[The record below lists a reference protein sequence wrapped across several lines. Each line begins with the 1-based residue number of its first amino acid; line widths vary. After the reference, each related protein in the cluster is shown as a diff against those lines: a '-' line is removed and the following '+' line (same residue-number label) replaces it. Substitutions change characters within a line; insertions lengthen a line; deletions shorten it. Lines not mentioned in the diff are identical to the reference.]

1 MTISILAY
9 DEKTGACGGAATT
22 GSLCVGGWVLRG
34 DAESGMTASQGS
46 LPSTMWGTDALAL
59 MRSGLP
65 AAEAVARVT
74 TPDTGKAERQMS
86 ALDLTGATAHFTGAN
101 SIAVAGAREAAGVVV
116 AGNLL
121 ASEAVLDA
129 CLEGFLTA
137 TGGLDLRLL
146 TALETASRAGGDSRG
161 LLSAALLVVSR
172 STPPLTL
179 RVDYSEAPLSA
190 LRVLHGHATNGLY
203 ADWLHHVPV
212 VDDPHRALPFAS
224 TELPIGET

>member
-1 MTISILAY
+1 
-9 DEKTGACGGAATT
+9 
-22 GSLCVGGWVLRG
+22 
-34 DAESGMTASQGS
+34 
-46 LPSTMWGTDALAL
+46 MWGTDALAL

-86 ALDLTGATAHFTGAN
+86 ALDLTGATAHFTGGN

-137 TGGLDLRLL
+137 TGGLDERLL

-212 VDDPHRALPFAS
+212 TDDPHRALPFAS